1 MPVLPAS
8 PPTIPSDSVILSTP
22 SPVDDSPLQSSN
34 RTQFSP
40 PVSPPDHMPSTDDD
54 DLTDLAASMAD
65 LRSSSDSSPPPD
77 IDSLQE
83 CTGVLVEWTAGS
95 VWDTYPY
102 HQHGIRSHPW
112 EPIGFEGND
121 SWLRL
126 RSKDCCI
133 VLLRNVN
140 ELEMN
145 CLCCRKCAAIPS
157 SSEFRKFAGRAS
169 ATNTAEHTPYFYLTQ
184 RQLHSLL
191 VKVTSKYRELALKV
205 CYIFF

>member
-1 MPVLPAS
+1 VPSHNAGLLIRPTSSLNNNSDDHNSMPVLPAS

-83 CTGVLVEWTAGS
+83 CTGVLVEWTAGLCVGHLPVS
-95 VWDTYPY
+95 STWY
-102 HQHGIRSHPW
+102 
-112 EPIGFEGND
+112 
-121 SWLRL
+121 
-126 RSKDCCI
+126 SKPS
-133 VLLRNVN
+133 LGTHRFR
-140 ELEMN
+140 
-145 CLCCRKCAAIPS
+145 RK
-157 SSEFRKFAGRAS
+157 
-169 ATNTAEHTPYFYLTQ
+169 
-184 RQLHSLL
+184 
-191 VKVTSKYRELALKV
+191 
-205 CYIFF
+205 